1 MATQAYIQNADC
13 QSKISCAVRDT
24 TIRSPKA
31 SSATLHSDVHRAS
44 VTFSNQF
51 VLLGTLTV
59 EAKSKARFSRYG
71 KLFERKICSVY
82 GRMSVSSRAAKV
94 ERCKARAGGRFF
106 RVMTD
111 EHSRIRELDM
121 RLLRACIDGRTQR
134 RKDKEAKANEDRGQL
149 VLI

>member
-1 MATQAYIQNADC
+1 VNVAEALGEGSNPVATQAYIQNADC

-51 VLLGTLTV
+51 VLPD
-59 EAKSKARFSRYG
+59 G

-111 EHSRIRELDM
+111 EHSSIRELDM